1 MAVQAL
7 DAALRQNQ
15 GTVLF
20 QSCCLDI
27 ALAKK
32 LKRLWP
38 SANSGTRHQPT
49 LSSSINL
56 ER

>member
-1 MAVQAL
+1 MSKGLSDISSAPKIEQMAVQAL

-20 QSCCLDI
+20 HACCLDI

-32 LKRLWP
+32 LTPFL
-38 SANSGTRHQPT
+38 T
-49 LSSSINL
+49 
-56 ER
+56 